1 MSQHIAFEV
10 SSTLILCHA
19 RKYFGFKT
27 ESRTFSD
34 CCYYPEAGRCKNITN
49 HVESHIFCVL
59 LRVSY
64 FLCTAA
70 SLVLIPP
77 FVFVFTLRENT
88 SCQQSYRLLC

>member
-27 ESRTFSD
+27 EIKTFSD

-49 HVESHIFCVL
+49 HVESL
-59 LRVSY
+59 EVSY

-77 FVFVFTLRENT
+77 FAFVFTLRENT

>member
-34 CCYYPEAGRCKNITN
+34 CCYYPEAGRCKNITIYN
-49 HVESHIFCVL
+49 HVESL
-59 LRVSY
+59 EVSY